1 MKYYLLIASFILV
14 LAGCAYPK
22 KEVPTEIRSAPFEI
36 TDVSVSPKRFNPT
49 LGEAVT
55 ISYSLSRQSKVIINV
70 YDPEMKFVRDLL
82 GNPEGEVG
90 LNRIIWDGKD
100 NFENIV
106 PDEAYFFT
114 IQALDYQ
121 QNFAFYDPI
130 TFSGDE
136 NLTLEEINFD
146 KEKKRVSYSLPKDT
160 RIRIRAGIT
169 GGPLLK
175 TIVNWQPRLSGYNEE
190 PWEGKDESGLI
201 NALKQKD
208 YSLKAN
214 IITLPENS
222 IITIGNNENGYYEY
236 AHTIDPDRPKK
247 EYRPFTKEKRTW
259 MDEPFF
265 KETASFGLE
274 PRFKLD
280 IPSTIG
286 KTENGVPQV
295 AGKVPVKLSLHPD
308 VKKVITEQRYEMLF
322 FVDFKFFTEEE
333 EGYSP
338 YTWMWNTKLVTNGEH
353 ILTVNV
359 CTLAGQVS
367 SSSVKVDVK
376 N

>member
-1 MKYYLLIASFILV
+1 
-14 LAGCAYPK
+14 
-22 KEVPTEIRSAPFEI
+22 
-36 TDVSVSPKRFNPT
+36 
-49 LGEAVT
+49 
-55 ISYSLSRQSKVIINV
+55 
-70 YDPEMKFVRDLL
+70 
-82 GNPEGEVG
+82 
-90 LNRIIWDGKD
+90 
-100 NFENIV
+100 
-106 PDEAYFFT
+106 
-114 IQALDYQ
+114 
-121 QNFAFYDPI
+121 
-130 TFSGDE
+130 
-136 NLTLEEINFD
+136 
-146 KEKKRVSYSLPKDT
+146 
-160 RIRIRAGIT
+160 
-169 GGPLLK
+169 
-175 TIVNWQPRLSGYNEE
+175 
-190 PWEGKDESGLI
+190 
-201 NALKQKD
+201 
-208 YSLKAN
+208 
-214 IITLPENS
+214 
-222 IITIGNNENGYYEY
+222 
-236 AHTIDPDRPKK
+236 
-247 EYRPFTKEKRTW
+247 

-367 SSSVKVDVK
+367 SFSVKVDVK